1 VGRLFLGAGTL
12 PAARG
17 IGRGTPGREVFEAVN
32 EKEFTTETRMFHA
45 KERKGRK
52 ELNRKDRK
60 GDAKAAKNYTFS

>member
-1 VGRLFLGAGTL
+1 
-12 PAARG
+12 
-17 IGRGTPGREVFEAVN
+17 
-32 EKEFTTETRMFHA
+32 MFHA